1 MYYIKQNKV
10 TAQEKKKE
18 NRGGPG
24 RGQGRKKWLK
34 ASELRRRTAIL
45 RLTDSE
51 KSALWRAARQ
61 AKKTILSEWMRETLL
76 EEASAA

>member
-1 MYYIKQNKV
+1 VYYTKQNTV
-10 TAQEKKKE
+10 TVQEKKKE

-34 ASELRRRTAIL
+34 ASERRRQTAIL

-51 KSALWRAARQ
+51 KSALNRAAKR
-61 AKKTILSEWMRETLL
+61 AKTLLSEWMRETLL
-76 EEASAA
+76 SEASTA